1 MGGFGVSKILCGK
14 TIVIPTTFPDVLDRI
29 IDDYT
34 AINLDSFDMI
44 FWNEISYCFLKTL
57 KILKKE

>member
-1 MGGFGVSKILCGK
+1 MSEILCGK
-14 TIVIPTTFPDVLDRI
+14 TIVIPTTFPDALDGI

-44 FWNEISYCFLKTL
+44 N
-57 KILKKE
+57 

>member
-1 MGGFGVSKILCGK
+1 MSEILCGK
-14 TIVIPTTFPDVLDRI
+14 TIVIPTTFPDVLDGI